1 MVKENESYYDD
12 SIFLTPQRIHE
23 AESNMKSYLSEGFI
37 KKHDFRQEIF
47 LVFMDNSNESLEMSE
62 YLYDKSDLWTIV
74 TAYYSMFY
82 ISNAVLLKLG
92 FKIGEKIPHKVATDA
107 MIVLVRDKLK
117 SSLLRD
123 YEDAQNEAL
132 AGIKADSLLEGFDLE
147 RKKRGLFQY
156 ETTKSEKHSK
166 AQTSLKRAKNYVF
179 EMKKLLKEIK

>member
-1 MVKENESYYDD
+1 MVQNDVHRSD
-12 SIFLTPQRIHE
+12 SIVLSPQRIHE
-23 AESNMKSYLSEGFI
+23 AQANMKRYVSEGLI
-37 KKHDFRQEIF
+37 KKQIFREEIF
-47 LVFMDNSNESLEMSE
+47 NVFMDNSNESLEMSR
-62 YLYDKSDLWTIV
+62 YLSDKSDLWTIV

-92 FKIGEKIPHKVATDA
+92 FKIEEKIPHKIAADA
-107 MIVLVRDKLK
+107 MIVLVRNKLK
-117 SSLLRD
+117 DSLFKD

-132 AGIKADSLLEGFDLE
+132 AGIKADTLLEEFDLE

-156 ETTKSEKHSK
+156 ETTRSEKHSK